1 MVLYINTYLDKLGE
15 LVRGEVGV
23 ERAYELTDVEKI
35 VEMFKRD
42 CDEILKL
49 YREGKASYEEI
60 KRNFHLLKMYVIT
73 QLSLHFEKV
82 KEIARSK
89 GVEIDKKLDKSVVNE
104 IAMYIHE
111 IDEKV

>member
-1 MVLYINTYLDKLGE
+1 MLYINTYLDKLGE

-23 ERAYELTDVEKI
+23 ERAYELTDVNKI
-35 VEMFKRD
+35 VEMFKKD
-42 CDEILKL
+42 CDEILRL
-49 YREGKASYEEI
+49 YKEGKASYEEV

-89 GVEIDKKLDKSVVNE
+89 GVEINRKLDKSIVND

-111 IDEKV
+111 VDEKI